1 MRAVG
6 KKTGFGAQVAHTS
19 WLMYEYKTLETLYQ
33 AGADVPQPF
42 ASSDNAI
49 LMSYFGDAQMA
60 AATLNEIHLERS
72 EAEILFRKVLY
83 NIELMLQHD
92 MIHGDLSAYNI
103 LYWQGQIVLID
114 FPQVTNSRTNT
125 NAHFILRR
133 DIERICEYFSR
144 QGVQTDA
151 GATLHGLVQR
161 YLSMEPF
168 PLEDLE
174 DDD

>member
-1 MRAVG
+1 MSEVN
-6 KKTGFGAQVAHTS
+6 V
-19 WLMYEYKTLETLYQ
+19 E
-33 AGADVPQPF
+33 
-42 ASSDNAI
+42 SD
-49 LMSYFGDAQMA
+49 
-60 AATLNEIHLERS
+60 
-72 EAEILFRKVLY
+72 EAESLFHEAIR
-83 NIELMLQHD
+83 NIELMLQND

-114 FPQVTNSRTNT
+114 FPQVTNSHTNT

-151 GATLHGLVQR
+151 GATLHELAQR
-161 YLSMEPF
+161 YLPMDPF

-174 DDD
+174 DDL